1 MTQKTLSPGHLGI
14 YLTLGEDNENS
25 IDGVT
30 VWAVYISPG
39 PFPCLII
46 GQDGELDVS
55 RFVSCE
61 ILHRQ
66 PTFVA

>member
-1 MTQKTLSPGHLGI
+1 MK
-14 YLTLGEDNENS
+14 NS

-46 GQDGELDVS
+46 GQDGDLHVP
-55 RFVSCE
+55 RIMSCE
-61 ILHRQ
+61 IFQRQ
-66 PTFVA
+66 PTFAA